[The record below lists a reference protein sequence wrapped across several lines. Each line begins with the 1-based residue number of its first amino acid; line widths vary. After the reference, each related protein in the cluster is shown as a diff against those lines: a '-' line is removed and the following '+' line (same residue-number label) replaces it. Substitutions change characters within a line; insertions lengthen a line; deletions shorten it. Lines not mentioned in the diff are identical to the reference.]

1 MSTNCNKL
9 YALLLICCMAG
20 YIWLYINK
28 QNNTTQKQTVEVC
41 LIKHTTNIPCPSCGS
56 TRSVIL
62 LSKGKFIDAL
72 RTNPLGYIIAI
83 IMVLTPIW
91 IFIDFITKKK
101 TLLEFYK
108 KTERHLK
115 QPKFAVPLIILV
127 IINWVWNIIK
137 EL

>member
-1 MSTNCNKL
+1 MRTNYRKL
-9 YALLLICCMAG
+9 YVLLLICCLAG

-41 LIKHTTNIPCPSCGS
+41 LLKHATNIPCPSCGS

-72 RTNPLGYIIAI
+72 CTNPLGYIIAS

-91 IFIDFITKKK
+91 ILVDFITKKK
-101 TLLEFYK
+101 SLFEFYK
-108 KTERHLK
+108 KTEKHLK
-115 QPKFAVPLIILV
+115 QPKFVVPLIILV
-127 IINWVWNIIK
+127 LINWVWNIIK
-137 EL
+137 GL